1 MRFQK
6 FTTASVIAVLT
17 IAGLSCIQKRQPTP
31 PVAKVEPKLD
41 SLHGVVR
48 VDDYYWLRQRG
59 NPAVLEYLEAEN
71 AYTDAMMEDTKDLQE
86 ELYQELVGRLKETD
100 MEVAEKDGDYYYYTR
115 TEQGKQYEIICRKKG
130 SLDAAEQVL
139 LDENLLAEGHD
150 YLDVGAYRVSPDDHL
165 LAYTVDTN
173 GSEKY
178 TIYIKDLKT
187 GELLS
192 DRVPNV
198 YYSLEW
204 GNDNKTVF
212 YTVLD
217 EAMRPYKLFRHSL
230 GEDYTAD
237 EIIYHE
243 GDQAYEM
250 YLSKTKSKRYLLL
263 ELESN
268 TTSEIHYLDANRPA
282 GDFRV
287 IHPRQ
292 HKMEYSVYHH
302 GDRFYI
308 RTNDEAPN
316 FKLMV
321 SSVRRPDKRHWTEYI
336 GHSDSVK
343 IDGVEIFEEF
353 MAVYVRRDG
362 LKQIRVFDLKS
373 GESHYLEFPEE
384 VYTYRAGKN
393 KDFDSRTLRFTYS
406 SPITPNTVYD
416 YDMKDRA
423 WEIRKVKEVLGG
435 YDKSQYVAYRVL
447 ASSADGTKVP
457 MSVYHKKDLE
467 RDGRNPLLLYGYGA
481 YGYSSEPRFSSDKIS
496 LLERGFV
503 VAIAHVRG
511 GGEMGRYWYEQGMLL
526 HKRNTFSDFIACAE
540 RLIEQQYTSPD
551 RLAIDGGS
559 AGGLL
564 IGAVVNMRPDLFE
577 VALAGMPFVDV
588 VNTMLDASIPLTVIE
603 YEEWGNPNEKEYFDY
618 MMTYSPYDNVT
629 TQAYPNMLITA
640 GLNDPRVQY
649 WEPAKWTA
657 KLRAAKTDQNML
669 LLKTEMGAGHF
680 GASGRYDSIRETAFE
695 YAFILKALELD
706 G

>member
-1 MRFQK
+1 MRIISIAAA
-6 FTTASVIAVLT
+6 TTLLLT
-17 IAGLSCIQKRQPTP
+17 VAASCIQKRQPSA
-31 PVAKVEPKLD
+31 PVARTEPKVD
-41 SLHGVVR
+41 SIHGVVR
-48 VDDYYWLRQRG
+48 IDDYHWLRQRG
-59 NPAVLEYLEAEN
+59 NPEVIEYLEAEN
-71 AYTDAMMEDTKDLQE
+71 AYTGAVMEDTE
-86 ELYQELVGRLKETD
+86 ELQNKLYRELVGRLKQTD
-100 MEVAEKDGDYYYYTR
+100 MEVAEKDGDYFYYTR
-115 TEQGKQYEIICRKKG
+115 TEEGKQYKIICRKKG
-130 SLDAAEQVL
+130 SLDGAEEVL
-139 LDENLLAEGHD
+139 LDENPLAEGHD
-150 YLDVGAYRVSPDDHL
+150 YLDIGAYRVSPDDRL

-178 TIYIKDLKT
+178 TIYIKDIET

-204 GNDNKTVF
+204 GNDNKTIF

-217 EAMRPYKLFRHSL
+217 EAMRPYRLYRHTL
-230 GEDYTAD
+230 GMDYAGD
-237 EIIYHE
+237 EMVFHE
-243 GDQAYEM
+243 TDQAYEM

-263 ELESN
+263 ELGSN
-268 TTSEIHYLDANRPA
+268 TTSEVHYLDANHPTD
-282 GDFRV
+282 DFKV

-292 HKMEYSVYHH
+292 HKMEYAVYHH
-302 GDRFYI
+302 DDRFFI
-308 RTNDEAPN
+308 NTNDGAPN

-321 SSVRRPDKRHWTEYI
+321 TPVRRPDRRHWTEYI
-336 GHSDSVK
+336 AHSDSVK
-343 IDGVEIFEEF
+343 IDGVEVFADF
-353 MAVYVRRDG
+353 MGVYVRRGG
-362 LKQIRVFDLKS
+362 LKQIRIFDLKT
-373 GESHYLEFPEE
+373 GESHYLDFPEE
-384 VYTYRAGKN
+384 VYTYRAAKN
-393 KDFDSRTLRFTYS
+393 KDFESSTLRFTYS
-406 SPITPNTVYD
+406 SPLTPNTVYD
-416 YDMKDRA
+416 YDMGGRT
-423 WEIRKVKEVLGG
+423 WEILKVKEVLGG
-435 YDKSQYVAYRVL
+435 YDKSRYEAHRVL
-447 ASSADGTKVP
+447 ASSADGTMVP
-457 MSVYHKKDLE
+457 ISVYHKKDLE

-540 RLIEQQYTSPD
+540 YLIEQNYTSPD
-551 RLAIDGGS
+551 HLVIDGGS

-564 IGAVVNMRPDLFE
+564 IGAVVNMRPDLFK
-577 VALAGMPFVDV
+577 VALAGMPFVDI

-629 TQAYPNMLITA
+629 NQAYPHMLITA

-680 GASGRYDSIRETAFE
+680 GASGRYDSIKETAFE
-695 YAFILKALELD
+695 YAFILKALGLD
-706 G
+706 D

>member
-71 AYTDAMMEDTKDLQE
+71 AYTDAMMEDTKGLQE
-86 ELYQELVGRLKETD
+86 VLYQELVGRLKETD

-178 TIYIKDLKT
+178 TIYIRDLKT

-204 GNDNKTVF
+204 GNDNKTIF

-230 GEDYTAD
+230 GEDYTGD
-237 EIIYHE
+237 EMIYHE
-243 GDQAYEM
+243 TDQAYEM

-282 GDFRV
+282 GDFRA

-308 RTNDEAPN
+308 LTNDEAPN

-321 SSVRRPDKRHWTEYI
+321 SPVRRPDKRHWTEYI
-336 GHSDSVK
+336 PHSDSVK
-343 IDGVEIFEEF
+343 IDGVEIFKDF

-423 WEIRKVKEVLGG
+423 WRSGKSRRSWGDMTSRSTLPTGFWLRPPMERKYRFRSITKKTWRGMVATLFFFTDTALTDTARNRVFRAIRSVCSNGALW
-435 YDKSQYVAYRVL
+435 SL
-447 ASSADGTKVP
+447 ALMCAVEGRWGVTG
-457 MSVYHKKDLE
+457 MNRECCFTSVILS
-467 RDGRNPLLLYGYGA
+467 P
-481 YGYSSEPRFSSDKIS
+481 IS
-496 LLERGFV
+496 LP
-503 VAIAHVRG
+503 A
-511 GGEMGRYWYEQGMLL
+511 
-526 HKRNTFSDFIACAE
+526 
-540 RLIEQQYTSPD
+540 
-551 RLAIDGGS
+551 
-559 AGGLL
+559 
-564 IGAVVNMRPDLFE
+564 
-577 VALAGMPFVDV
+577 
-588 VNTMLDASIPLTVIE
+588 
-603 YEEWGNPNEKEYFDY
+603 
-618 MMTYSPYDNVT
+618 
-629 TQAYPNMLITA
+629 PNM
-640 GLNDPRVQY
+640 
-649 WEPAKWTA
+649 
-657 KLRAAKTDQNML
+657 
-669 LLKTEMGAGHF
+669 
-680 GASGRYDSIRETAFE
+680 
-695 YAFILKALELD
+695 
-706 G
+706 